1 MSSGPSPA
9 PVLVVALV
17 VLFGGIAALATHDDR
32 PASAPSSSSSH
43 PASTSSSA
51 GTSSSATTAR
61 PSSSTASTTSIVAT
75 SVRPAVGSPEA
86 AANGLWAAYTAANRA
101 AAQRF
106 ATDDVIRVLFQVEY
120 SGEQGTFQSCRP
132 EPDGFACR
140 YTQPSAQYAMTV
152 RADPSGSFKVVE
164 ITVTSGS

>member
-9 PVLVVALV
+9 PVLVAALV
-17 VLFGGIAALATHDDR
+17 VLVGGIAALATHDDR
-32 PASAPSSSSSH
+32 PASAPSSASSH
-43 PASTSSSA
+43 PASTASST
-51 GTSSSATTAR
+51 GTSSATTTAR
-61 PSSSTASTTSIVAT
+61 PSSTASTTSVVGT
-75 SVRPAVGSPEA
+75 SVRPAVSSPEA
-86 AANGLWAAYTAANRA
+86 AANGLWAAYTAANRT

-132 EPDGFACR
+132 QPDGFACR
-140 YTQPSAQYAMTV
+140 YTQPSTQYAMTV

-164 ITVTSGS
+164 ITVTSS